1 MGSVFEFVIWLLYEP
16 EELHIR
22 DRMLVADVDHRE
34 TADELVE
41 LLEGTWRNSSENIQ
55 YLFPGTLRQI
65 GRPGPARRPE
75 GHDSMLW
82 LPPRPIAEYSFYGL
96 AHAYRTPQVSDPRLH
111 ATKSVFTAAVT
122 DAISFPGG
130 MPIFLSLC

>member
-55 YLFPGTLRQI
+55 YLFP
-65 GRPGPARRPE
+65 
-75 GHDSMLW
+75 S
-82 LPPRPIAEYSFYGL
+82 SFLVLY
-96 AHAYRTPQVSDPRLH
+96 VKSEDP
-111 ATKSVFTAAVT
+111 
-122 DAISFPGG
+122 D
-130 MPIFLSLC
+130 